1 MVSPDLPGGR
11 KSQQNYSRDIRSNI
25 LIVALFTAARKANIP
40 VGLCW
45 SSTSQWTQVA
55 MLVTAAIMLEREI
68 HERTSSVFKHFY
80 YSNWLRPKKEV
91 GTDFL
96 T

>member
-1 MVSPDLPGGR
+1 
-11 KSQQNYSRDIRSNI
+11 
-25 LIVALFTAARKANIP
+25 
-40 VGLCW
+40 
-45 SSTSQWTQVA
+45 